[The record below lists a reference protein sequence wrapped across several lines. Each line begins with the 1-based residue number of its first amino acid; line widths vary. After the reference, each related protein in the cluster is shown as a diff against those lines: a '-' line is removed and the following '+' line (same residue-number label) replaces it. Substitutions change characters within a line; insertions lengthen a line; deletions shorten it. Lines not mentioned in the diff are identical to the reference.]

1 MSHSPPVCHPPIC
14 PESINSLVFLF
25 VSSFVC
31 APCCAK
37 SVLCSPLCSFFFF
50 FKFQGF
56 CFSGFLFYLI
66 IWTLIILDVLLTV
79 FLFSWTFSFLDS
91 KLANKELAFVYRL
104 PLCPAFGSSLVCN
117 PHAMTLPASQC
128 LQTLIN
134 LKNKPHKVKSLSD
147 YSELFRMDFDKCL
160 YHFALRMFTC
170 REAKPEACT
179 GKQFQHTHRI
189 CMISIFTYPDACS
202 QNKP

>member
-1 MSHSPPVCHPPIC
+1 M
-14 PESINSLVFLF
+14 
-25 VSSFVC
+25 
-31 APCCAK
+31 
-37 SVLCSPLCSFFFF
+37 
-50 FKFQGF
+50 
-56 CFSGFLFYLI
+56 
-66 IWTLIILDVLLTV
+66 IILDVLLTV

-147 YSELFRMDFDKCL
+147 YSELFRMDFDNVFTILLFACL
-160 YHFALRMFTC
+160 PAEKPNLRPALESNFNIPT
-170 REAKPEACT
+170 E
-179 GKQFQHTHRI
+179 
-189 CMISIFTYPDACS
+189 SV
-202 QNKP
+202 

>member
-1 MSHSPPVCHPPIC
+1 MLPVVLNLFCAA
-14 PESINSLVFLF
+14 LF
-25 VSSFVC
+25 V
-31 APCCAK
+31 P
-37 SVLCSPLCSFFFF
+37 FFFLIPRLLF
-50 FKFQGF
+50 FQIPILSNHLDFDNFG
-56 CFSGFLFYLI
+56 CFTNCVFA
-66 IWTLIILDVLLTV
+66 

-104 PLCPAFGSSLVCN
+104 PLRPAFGSSLICN
-117 PHAMTLPASQC
+117 PHSMTLSASQC

-160 YHFALRMFTC
+160 YHFSLRMFTC
-170 REAKPEACT
+170 REAKPEACA

-189 CMISIFTYPDACS
+189 CMISIFTNPDACS
-202 QNKP
+202 QNKPSHESKSAQALTSMHDYN